1 MNKAMNAE
9 ADKASQGAGA
19 RAGSVPDTGSD
30 AGSSQASGPGV
41 GPAAAGRASRLTA
54 SALGREFREGPRSVS
69 VLSDISFTLERGTTH
84 AIMGRSGCGKS
95 TLLHLLGGL
104 DRPSTGEVTIDDA
117 PFSRLG
123 TAARARQRQRHLGFV
138 YQFHHLLPEFTALEN
153 VAMACLIGRA
163 DVAEATAAAEAV
175 LAEVGLSARLG
186 HRPAELSGGE
196 RQRVAV
202 ARAMVAQP
210 AFLLAD
216 EPTGNLDSRS
226 AGEVLDLLLA
236 LNHRTGAGLLIVT
249 HDAAI
254 AQRVSHRWILADGRL
269 NPTD

>member
-1 MNKAMNAE
+1 MSE
-9 ADKASQGAGA
+9 
-19 RAGSVPDTGSD
+19 PT
-30 AGSSQASGPGV
+30 PV
-41 GPAAAGRASRLTA
+41 GEGRARSLVAR
-54 SALGREFREGPRSVS
+54 ALGRAFREGPRTVS
-69 VLSDISFTLERGTTH
+69 VLENIDFTLARGTSH

-104 DRPSTGEVTIDDA
+104 DRPSAGEVTIDGA

-123 TAARARQRQRHLGFV
+123 TARRARQRQRHLGFV

-153 VAMACLIGRA
+153 VAMACLVGRA
-163 DVAEATAAAEAV
+163 GVAEATAAASSV
-175 LAEVGLSARLG
+175 LERVGLAHRMD

-202 ARAMVAQP
+202 ARAMVTEP

-226 AGEVLDLLLA
+226 AAEVLDLLLD
-236 LNHRTGAGLLIVT
+236 LNRQAGAGLLIVT

-254 AQRVSHRWILADGRL
+254 AQRVEHRWRL
-269 NPTD
+269 MEGGLQPTD